1 MSIQGANRPK
11 PAPWSRKAKGLI
23 EQHGRTHAADS
34 IGIGAG
40 LLSALHNGSRLTSPQ
55 VVTEATRWASD
66 HGVTLAPADLG
77 RPDLNHARKGKA

>member
-11 PAPWSRKAKGLI
+11 PAPWSRKAKALI
-23 EQHGRTHAADS
+23 EEVGRTESAES

-55 VVTEATRWASD
+55 VVTEATRWAAD
-66 HGVTLAPADLG
+66 HGVTLTPTDLG
-77 RPDLNHARKGKA
+77 RPDLNQSRKVKA